1 MGWFNHQLVLLR
13 HEIIL
18 MVFSMCVVFFVNR
31 FSFSDGSVGSLGTHA
46 NLPTPPSQVGFYD
59 QWRLGDF
66 QCRGGESHTHKHT
79 KKLQG
84 FGGGFQVGGDLP
96 CKGLR
101 VRCYQALLFCENDNA
116 FNWCTGFLKFKVT
129 LLCTDQVGFN
139 EKNIYTSNLLPARK
153 ACCYLYKQDIFPLS
167 KLTSQWSIEQRC
179 ISCWSFPIYLG

>member
-1 MGWFNHQLVLLR
+1 MVPLVPWVPMPTSQHLQVRLGFMTN
-13 HEIIL
+13 E
-18 MVFSMCVVFFVNR
+18 
-31 FSFSDGSVGSLGTHA
+31 GSVTFSVVVA
-46 NLPTPPSQVGFYD
+46 N
-59 QWRLGDF
+59 
-66 QCRGGESHTHKHT
+66 HTHKHT

-139 EKNIYTSNLLPARK
+139 EKNIYTSNLLPPRK
-153 ACCYLYKQDIFPLS
+153 LVVIYINKTYFP
-167 KLTSQWSIEQRC
+167 
-179 ISCWSFPIYLG
+179 

>member
-1 MGWFNHQLVLLR
+1 
-13 HEIIL
+13 
-18 MVFSMCVVFFVNR
+18 MCVVFFCK
-31 FSFSDGSVGSLGTHA
+31 SFFVLRWFRWFLGYPCQPPNTSKSGWVLWPMKARWLSVSW
-46 NLPTPPSQVGFYD
+46 
-59 QWRLGDF
+59 WRIT
-66 QCRGGESHTHKHT
+66 HTHKHT